1 MKLNFTLIISLFA
14 VQSLLSQDLV
24 RSDYQF
30 TVLFNSHNPT
40 LIDVDKM
47 SDLLANSNNLKP
59 NDINLFTQ
67 RTNVASEFG
76 LGNALYVFSRAKSG
90 KNEDGLP
97 NHLLKRRL
105 ALSIQSQSTFETSYQ
120 RSFNK
125 DSITTINQEY
135 FIRGRQ
141 TLISGEYS
149 FIHGTKPDKWI
160 TFFAGYGASVG
171 FSLISKFEEILNT
184 RTTISTSAGGTSN
197 FISQVEQLNGKMNV
211 ALSVFAPLGMHI
223 QAYKNLGILTEAR
236 VGGNL
241 LQSLGNATSIKPVF
255 MFGIGL
261 RYSFG
266 KYLERPTEEELLY

>member
-76 LGNALYVFSRAKSG
+76 LGNALYVFSSAKSG

-184 RTTISTSAGGTSN
+184 RTTISTSAGGASN

-223 QAYKNLGILTEAR
+223 QVYKNLGILTEAR
-236 VGGNL
+236 IGGNL